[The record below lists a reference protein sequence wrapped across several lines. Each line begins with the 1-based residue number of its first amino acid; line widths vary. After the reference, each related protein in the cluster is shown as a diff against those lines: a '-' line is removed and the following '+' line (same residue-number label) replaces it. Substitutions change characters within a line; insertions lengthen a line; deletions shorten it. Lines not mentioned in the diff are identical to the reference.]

1 MRILHVAS
9 EAVPV
14 CKTGGL
20 ADVVSGLARAQAE
33 AGDDVTILLPA
44 YRGTLDKVA
53 VTSHVELGD
62 PLATGH
68 PMRMWTTAKTDRAP
82 TFALLQCDPLFDR
95 PGGPYVDAAGLD
107 FVDNHVR
114 FAALSRAAATLAIGS
129 RVGSN
134 PIDVVHA
141 HDWPA
146 AMTTAYLSWWGR
158 GRPATVFT
166 IHNLHFT
173 GRFDEEVMPE
183 IAAPPS
189 AWSPDDLE
197 FYGQVSFLKA
207 GLVHGDRV
215 TTVSPS
221 YADEIRTPAGGI
233 GFDGLLT
240 WRGDAVVG
248 VLNGI
253 DLEAWDPSTDPA
265 LKHHYDAAR
274 FALKAQARLALQQE
288 LGLVAQ
294 RDAPVLGIVSRLT
307 WQKGIDLWL
316 AAMPEAL
323 AAGAQLVVLGSGEI
337 EVETA
342 LDALALAYPD
352 QVAVRHGYHEALSR
366 RIYAGVDLLGVPSRF
381 EPCGLTQMYAMRYG
395 TPPIV
400 RRTGGLADTVF
411 DDDENPGHGNGFVFD
426 EPTGIA
432 CGAAITRAIAAFG
445 DRDRFVAL
453 ARRGMAERHDW
464 SRGAASYAELYRAA
478 IAELGAPP

>member
-44 YRGTLDKVA
+44 YRGTLERTA
-53 VTSHVELGD
+53 VTTSIAIGD
-62 PLATGH
+62 PLALGYD
-68 PMRMWTTAKTDRAP
+68 MRVWSTAKAERAP

-95 PGGPYVDAAGLD
+95 PGGPYVDTAGLD
-107 FVDNHVR
+107 FADNYLR
-114 FAALSRAAATLAIGS
+114 FAALSRAAATIALGS
-129 RVGSN
+129 RVGPH

-146 AMTTAYLSWWGR
+146 AMTTAYLSWWGK

-173 GRFDEEVMPE
+173 GRFDARVMPQ

-189 AWSPDDLE
+189 AWSPKDLE

-207 GLVHGDRV
+207 GIVHGDRV

-221 YADEIRTPAGGI
+221 YADEIRTPDGGI
-233 GFDGLLT
+233 GFDGLLR
-240 WRGDAVVG
+240 WRGAAVTG

-253 DLEAWDPSTDPA
+253 DLDAWNPATDPA
-265 LKHHYDAAR
+265 LVHHYDAEHLATKMRAR
-274 FALKAQARLALQQE
+274 AALQSE
-288 LGLVAQ
+288 LGLRVQ
-294 RDAPVLGIVSRLT
+294 QSAPVLGVVSRLT

-316 AAMPEAL
+316 EAMPAAL
-323 AAGAQLVVLGSGEI
+323 AEGAQLVVLGSGEP
-337 EVETA
+337 A
-342 LDALALAYPD
+342 LQEAVDALARAHPGE
-352 QVAVRHGYHEALSR
+352 VAVAHGYDDGLSR
-366 RIYAGVDLLGVPSRF
+366 RIFAGADLFGVPSRF

-400 RRTGGLADTVF
+400 RRTGGLADTVI
-411 DDDENPGHGNGFVFD
+411 DDDDAKGGGNGFVFG
-426 EPTGIA
+426 EAAGPA
-432 CGAAITRAIAAFG
+432 CAAAIGRAITAYR

-453 ARRGMAERHDW
+453 CRRGMAERHDW

-478 IAELGAPP
+478 LHQVGAPR